1 MENHTS
7 INQRVSRT
15 LLQLSIAV
23 LAVLMSSCGGDQP
36 TAVVVPFSEDAKDYL
51 YQGGIGSVW
60 EYSYKV
66 TEIDTNGNTDPDDRA
81 RLIRFTMLD
90 TGVTRKGVS
99 GLTVV
104 LRESIRSGVVGD
116 TDTLYFSV
124 TDSSLIMHYLPRSS
138 NSGYN
143 VILKEP
149 LVVGAQFL
157 TNPDG
162 IDKPNGTVP
171 NEITH
176 AGVQRT
182 VKAGTFSTIEC
193 RITTRMDG
201 APFGGTFE
209 REETEQVALAPGNFF
224 VWVKEIR
231 RDTYPSGKVA
241 VRIGDFE
248 LVRIEKR

>member
-1 MENHTS
+1 MIERHKPRYILS
-7 INQRVSRT
+7 KSVYRKHRDIV
-15 LLQLSIAV
+15 LLHQSL
-23 LAVLMSSCGGDQP
+23 D
-36 TAVVVPFSEDAKDYL
+36 TARGNPYIHLPARQQGTVTTIYTDA
-51 YQGGIGSVW
+51 
-60 EYSYKV
+60 
-66 TEIDTNGNTDPDDRA
+66 DDGA

-116 TDTLYFSV
+116 TDTLYFAV
-124 TDSSLIMHYLPRSS
+124 TDSSLIMHYLPHSS
-138 NSGYN
+138 YSGYT

-149 LVVGAQFL
+149 LVVGAQYL

-171 NEITH
+171 TEITH

-182 VKAGTFSTIEC
+182 VKAGTFSTVEC

-201 APFGGTFE
+201 APCGGTFE
-209 REETEQVALAPGNFF
+209 REETEHVALAPGNFF
-224 VWVKEIR
+224 VWVKEIS
-231 RDTYPSGKVA
+231 RDTYPSGKYTE
-241 VRIGDFE
+241 RIGDFE